1 MSEHISTKFDA
12 ELEAVRSRVSQ
23 MGGLVENQLARLGA
37 AMFSG
42 DTRELETVMRSD
54 YKINALEV
62 EIDELCTHIIAVRQ
76 PVASDLRMIMTVI
89 KTITDLER
97 IGDKA
102 EKIARMTLDIG
113 RQDGLQVSRFN
124 ELRAMMDKVLDMVRQ
139 ALDAFARLDTT
150 VAPVVAERDKE
161 IDRDFDGITR
171 LLITHMMENPRNIST
186 ALDILFVAKAIE
198 RIGDHATNIT
208 EYIVY
213 MVRGKDVRHVTPE
226 ELNQVAG
233 GAR

>member
-161 IDRDFDGITR
+161 VDRDFDGITR